1 MLIFWHEN
9 CLFLLS
15 YETPSGVCRKGFRAF
30 CYCESYK
37 RKIKC
42 SKTKAEGMIPMPR
55 EASLDLLKRMT
66 LEEKVGQLVQVPIS
80 TCVGGIS
87 EPAGPV

>member
-1 MLIFWHEN
+1 
-9 CLFLLS
+9 
-15 YETPSGVCRKGFRAF
+15 
-30 CYCESYK
+30 
-37 RKIKC
+37 
-42 SKTKAEGMIPMPR
+42 MPR